1 MTLDQTTLLGIYTM
15 NITTVDGRRDA
26 FPLQCSVVQF
36 RTAELWDWLRCPST
50 DEWIW
55 HKVYLH
61 NGALFR
67 YKKNTIMSFPEKLI
81 ELENR
86 G

>member
-1 MTLDQTTLLGIYTM
+1 MTLDQTTLMGIYTM

-50 DEWIW
+50 DDNMENVI
-55 HKVYLH
+55 YIH
-61 NGALFR
+61 NGILLTPTKDKRLTFTAR
-67 YKKNTIMSFPEKLI
+67 WMYQ
-81 ELENR
+81 
-86 G
+86 